1 MSDKFRIF
9 GAEMSPYSVKVR
21 SYFRY
26 KGISHEWIV
35 RDTNTMAEYKKYARL
50 PIIPAVATPEGEGL
64 QDSTPIIESLEAR
77 VPEPSIHPDGG
88 TLRFLSELIEEF
100 ADEWGNKWMFHY
112 RWAREADQRS
122 AAERIAAGSMPDA
135 SAEEREKMTQYIRD
149 RMAGRGWV
157 IGSNEITA
165 PLLEDSF
172 KDGIGLLEQH
182 LASRSYLFGGLPSL
196 ADFGLWAQIYQAWT
210 DPTAGAILSS
220 GHDATCRWIDKML
233 DPKAEGEFETW
244 SSLQPTL
251 APFLEKHVRPFLLWS
266 TANAEA
272 LASGADEFTVKLD
285 GRSWTQTVG
294 GPQRYHA
301 KSLREICRKYG
312 EQSPNSALRGILE
325 TAGCLESLVR
335 AKVAYT

>member
-1 MSDKFRIF
+1 MSDKHRIF
-9 GAEMSPYSVKVR
+9 GAELSPYSVKVR

-26 KGISHEWIV
+26 KGIPHEWIV
-35 RDTNTMAEYKKYARL
+35 RSANTMAEYKKYARL
-50 PIIPAVATPEGEGL
+50 PIVPLVVTPEDEGL
-64 QDSTPIIESLEAR
+64 QDSTPIIETMEAH

-100 ADEWGNKWMFHY
+100 GDEWGNKWMFHY

-122 AAERIAAGSMPDA
+122 AAGRIAAGHVPD
-135 SAEEREKMTQYIRD
+135 SSGEEHEKMAQDIRD

-157 IGSNEITA
+157 IGSNEKTA

-172 KDGIGLLEQH
+172 KGGVRLLERH
-182 LASRSYLFGGLPSL
+182 LAGRSYLFGGRPSL
-196 ADFGLWAQIYQAWT
+196 ADFGLGAQIYQAWT

-220 GHDATCRWIDKML
+220 GHDAICRWIDRML

-251 APFLEKHVRPFLLWS
+251 APFLEQHVRPFLIWS
-266 TANAEA
+266 AANAAA
-272 LASGADEFTVKLD
+272 LASGAEEFTVDLD

-294 GPQRYHA
+294 GPQKYHA
-301 KSLREICRKYG
+301 KSLREIRRKYG
-312 EQSPNSALRGILE
+312 EQSSNPELRRILE
-325 TAGCLESLVR
+325 TAGCLEML
-335 AKVAYT
+335 A